1 MDGYLP
7 VKVNVPLEDYRRLY
21 AEATARGIDVAER
34 IVEVLSPPK
43 HGGRRK
49 SAGIRSGYTTRA
61 GEEISAGRRFGTT
74 WTEIAR
80 QLGISDH
87 TARTWLAKYETEVR
101 EQNMR
106 DRAER
111 RAS

>member
-1 MDGYLP
+1 MDGYLQ
-7 VKVNVPLEDYRRLY
+7 VRVNVPLGDYRRLN
-21 AEATARGIDVAER
+21 AEAEARGITVAER
-34 IVEVLSPPK
+34 IAQVLCPPQ

-49 SAGIRSGYTTRA
+49 RAGIRSGYSTLA

-106 DRAER
+106 DSAER
-111 RAS
+111 KTA